1 MNSAC
6 MHTWRRSAGM
16 TPAIPMNTRRI
27 IPASA
32 WRPNP
37 LYDRLLALRQRDEA
51 AYTATTSTSM
61 RLSIAYYEEARAAAA
76 QLEQETNK
84 DAC

>member
-1 MNSAC
+1 MSKPDLSAAYAESVPQKSQQ
-6 MHTWRRSAGM
+6 RLEAR
-16 TPAIPMNTRRI
+16 
-27 IPASA
+27 ASA

-37 LYDRLLALRQRDEA
+37 LYDRMLALRARDEA

-76 QLEQETNK
+76 QLEKENQS
-84 DAC
+84 

>member
-1 MNSAC
+1 MPKPDLSAAYAASVPQKSQQ
-6 MHTWRRSAGM
+6 RLEAR
-16 TPAIPMNTRRI
+16 
-27 IPASA
+27 ASA

-76 QLEQETNK
+76 QLEQETN
-84 DAC
+84 A